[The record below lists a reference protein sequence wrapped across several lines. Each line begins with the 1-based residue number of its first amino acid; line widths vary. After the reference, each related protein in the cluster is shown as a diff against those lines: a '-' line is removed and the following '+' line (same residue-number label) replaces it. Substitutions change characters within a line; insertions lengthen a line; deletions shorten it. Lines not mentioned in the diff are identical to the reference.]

1 MVKVSIIVPVYNV
14 DNYLEK
20 CLDSLINQ
28 TLKDIEIICV
38 NDGST
43 DNSLEILEKYS
54 QKDNRIIII
63 NQDNAGVSVARNS
76 GMKIAKGQYIG
87 FVDSDDW
94 VDLDFYEKLYN
105 SAIANDADIAVS
117 SIIRWR
123 KYNKKYRVKYEDKVY
138 TTLQEKIS
146 ACFIPKICYVWN
158 KLYKSEIVK
167 DNFFTPNVY
176 FEDIIW
182 LPEVIK
188 SSNKLITV
196 SGTNYYYRVNNNS
209 IVKKT
214 SKKKRQDNYN
224 AKKVMIK
231 FFSDNKLEL
240 SKKER
245 TIVKFSKSILNIPLL
260 KIKEI
265 DSFLMYLL
273 FDFIPVL
280 TIENSDDYRITLKLF
295 NFIKIKITK
304 NKKSDDFYKNANL
317 IYETENSEKPKV
329 LSCSETLDELVNSN
343 KSICRYG
350 DGEFNL
356 IFGESIP
363 FQEYDANLQKRLKDI
378 LIASDENILCGIPDV
393 FGSLDSHNP
402 EHAKFWYK
410 YLYYNRKKIYNIIN
424 FNKCYV
430 DTGVSRSYLE
440 YLPSIDHDKFFVEI
454 KSLWENKNIVI
465 VEGNGSRL
473 GVGNDLFNSA
483 KSIKRILCPSKNAF
497 SKYDEI
503 LNNCISCDKESLFI
517 IALGPTATV
526 LAYDLSKKGFR
537 ALDFGHVDIEY
548 EWYLKKATHKVPVKN
563 KIVNEIRTCRSVGKI
578 KDEKY
583 DSEILTIIN

>member
-14 DNYLEK
+14 DKYLEK

-38 NDGST
+38 NDGSK
-43 DNSLEILEKYS
+43 DNSLKILEKYS

-105 SAIANDADIAVS
+105 TAIANDADIAVS

-123 KYNKKYRVKYEDKVY
+123 KYNKKYRVKCEDKVY

-196 SGTNYYYRVNNNS
+196 SGVNYYYRVNSGS

-214 SKKKRQDNYN
+214 SKKKQQDNYN

-265 DSFLMYLL
+265 DNVLMYLL

-280 TIENSDDYRITLKLF
+280 TIENSDDYRITFKLL
-295 NFIKIKITK
+295 NLLKIKITK

-329 LSCSETLDELVNSN
+329 LSCSETLEELINSN

-350 DGEFNL
+350 DGEFNI

-363 FQEYDANLQKRLKDI
+363 FQSYDVNLKNRLKDI

-440 YLPSIDHDKFFVEI
+440 YLPSIDHDKFFEEL
-454 KSLWENKNIVI
+454 KSLWKNKNIVI

-483 KSIKRILCPSKNAF
+483 KSVKRILCPSKNAF
-497 SKYDEI
+497 SKYDKI

>member
-14 DNYLEK
+14 EKYLEK

-38 NDGST
+38 NDGSK
-43 DNSLEILEKYS
+43 DNSLKILEKYS

-63 NQDNAGVSVARNS
+63 NQDNAGLSVARNS
-76 GMKIAKGQYIG
+76 GIDIAKGEYIG

-105 SAIANDADIAVS
+105 SAIKNDADIAVS

-158 KLYKSEIVK
+158 KLYKTHIVQNK
-167 DNFFTPNVY
+167 HFTPNVY

-196 SGTNYYYRVNNNS
+196 SGVNYYYRVNSGS

-214 SKKKRQDNYN
+214 SKKKQQDNYN

-231 FFSDNKLEL
+231 FFNDNGLVL

-265 DSFLMYLL
+265 DSFLIYLL
-273 FDFIPVL
+273 FDLIPIAEV
-280 TIENSDDYRITLKLF
+280 ENSADYRITLKLF
-295 NFIKIKITK
+295 NLFKIKITK

-329 LSCSETLDELVNSN
+329 LSCSETLEELINSN

-350 DGEFNL
+350 DGEFNI

-363 FQEYDANLQKRLKDI
+363 FQSYDVNLKNRLKDI

-440 YLPSIDHDKFFVEI
+440 YLPSIDHDKFFEEL
-454 KSLWENKNIVI
+454 KSLWKNKNIVI

-526 LAYDLSKKGFR
+526 LAYDLSKKGFK

-563 KIVNEIRTCRSVGKI
+563 KIVNEIRSCRSVGKI

>member
-14 DNYLEK
+14 DKYLEK

-105 SAIANDADIAVS
+105 SAIANDADIAIS

-146 ACFIPKICYVWN
+146 ACFIPKNCYVWN
-158 KLYKSEIVK
+158 KLYKSHIVQNK
-167 DNFFTPNVY
+167 HFTPNVY

-265 DSFLMYLL
+265 DNVLMYLL

-317 IYETENSEKPKV
+317 TYETENSEKPKV
-329 LSCSETLDELVNSN
+329 LSCSETLEELINSN

-350 DGEFNL
+350 DGEFNI

-363 FQEYDANLQKRLKDI
+363 FQSYDVNLKNRLKDI
-378 LIASDENILCGIPDV
+378 LIASDNNILCGIPDV

-503 LNNCISCDKESLFI
+503 LNNCISCDKESLFV